1 MAASSAWRLC
11 SAAGSLAAAGAAG
24 ASVSSGGGGAE
35 WSPAACRFR
44 APRVPCANGEP
55 PGGGLAAAVFKWES
69 AGIALPVGGAAS
81 SSER

>member
-1 MAASSAWRLC
+1 MPRAPLTALSATW
-11 SAAGSLAAAGAAG
+11 
-24 ASVSSGGGGAE
+24 
-35 WSPAACRFR
+35 F

-81 SSER
+81 SLER